1 MKHFKLFAF
10 LLVIFAQQISIK
22 CATPAG
28 FEELGATA
36 ITLSSLTAATTKKY
50 YFDFN
55 GIDFTTSKILHIT
68 STTDKLSYPG
78 YLYASFNDAITE
90 GDRLFSSQNSGTNE
104 LYIDLSQ
111 HSTEAGLRIILSVP
125 KVNSNTITLKAE
137 LMTQI
142 TLTGNNQKA
151 RLNLYA
157 NIDVLYTVPNPI
169 TYNKI
174 LIYSLGETRDYF
186 DMEIAYGTDSTI
198 TPEKNFENG
207 YGAIVNLNTVGQGTT
222 ITIKLKP
229 KSGHEKTK
237 VEVGFEMIDQETT
250 YKRKVNLLEHV
261 YGATDAKQ
269 TCYEMTENIEL
280 SKHPILLINAFSQ
293 AVSFVVYETGQ
304 IEKVYSQDGFHT
316 IIEEIK

>member
-1 MKHFKLFAF
+1 MKHFKLFVF
-10 LLVIFAQQISIK
+10 LLVILTQQISIK
-22 CATPAG
+22 CAIPAG

-36 ITLSSLTAATTKKY
+36 ITLSSLTEATTKKY
-50 YFDFN
+50 YFDFT
-55 GIDFTTSKILHIT
+55 GKDITTNKILHIT

-111 HSTEAGLRIILSVP
+111 HSGVDGLRIILSVP

-174 LIYSLGETRDYF
+174 LIYSLGETRYYF
-186 DMEIAYGTDSTI
+186 DMEIAYG
-198 TPEKNFENG
+198 
-207 YGAIVNLNTVGQGTT
+207 A
-222 ITIKLKP
+222 
-229 KSGHEKTK
+229 
-237 VEVGFEMIDQETT
+237 
-250 YKRKVNLLEHV
+250 
-261 YGATDAKQ
+261 
-269 TCYEMTENIEL
+269 
-280 SKHPILLINAFSQ
+280 
-293 AVSFVVYETGQ
+293 
-304 IEKVYSQDGFHT
+304 YS
-316 IIEEIK
+316 